1 MHELSLHLNDQAAHC
16 ENQIEFQSTASAYPA
31 ELPAL
36 PSAVAI
42 NPAMA
47 APADAIHHLVKFWR
61 WLHEYQL
68 ANPERGIGMSTNQL
82 IEPHY
87 YSIANSPTWL
97 REEQKRQVLEFLDE
111 IKDSPFYEDYE
122 EPLMEAVAFGEDP
135 SHVYDPERMR
145 EYVRVTENYDAY
157 RKHNI
162 LDVSPEFVK
171 IKQDLGM

>member
-1 MHELSLHLNDQAAHC
+1 MLLLNLQKKNVILSSRRERPQPVYED
-16 ENQIEFQSTASAYPA
+16 
-31 ELPAL
+31 
-36 PSAVAI
+36 
-42 NPAMA
+42 
-47 APADAIHHLVKFWR
+47 
-61 WLHEYQL
+61 EY
-68 ANPERGIGMSTNQL
+68 E
-82 IEPHY
+82 Y
-87 YSIANSPTWL
+87 
-97 REEQKRQVLEFLDE
+97 LED
-111 IKDSPFYEDYE
+111 YEDYE